1 MVLKPTITKI
11 GGKVMGLTIFHH
23 DVKNYD
29 KWMDQVSD
37 FVTDSDCFEE
47 FIFRSIE
54 AKNKTYKALN
64 DEDAK
69 SEASALWNEY
79 WTYY

>member
-1 MVLKPTITKI
+1 
-11 GGKVMGLTIFHH
+11 MGLTIFHH

-37 FVTDSDCFEE
+37 LVTDSDCFEE

-69 SEASALWNEY
+69 ELIE
-79 WTYY
+79 TYDKLHLSGSQF